1 MNMKLRVFVL
11 GLAIVIV
18 AAGALMRWDNGSV
31 AAIETKNISEQKMD
45 AQERIPEE
53 AIRLRIL
60 ANSDTD
66 QDQRVKR
73 MVRNQIVEQINGWL
87 KHEAKPSSRKEARKL
102 IAAHQDELR
111 EVAEQVLA
119 QEGLFYGVR
128 VKLGDV
134 SFPAK
139 WYGGQVYPAG
149 MYEALLVTL
158 GDGSGQNWWCV
169 LFPPLCFVDGSHAQ
183 VQASDGAAERSASKG
198 GEKGKD
204 RHVESSSDLRTL
216 GADSHDMNSE
226 ADPGKRETEV
236 RCFLWDA
243 LGALF
248 SFISSVWTAIFG

>member
-1 MNMKLRVFVL
+1 MKLRVFVL
-11 GLAIVIV
+11 GLAITVV

-31 AAIETKNISEQKMD
+31 AAIETKNISEQKID

-66 QDQRVKR
+66 QDQHVKR
-73 MVRNQIVEQINGWL
+73 MVRDQIVEQINGWL

-119 QEGLFYGVR
+119 QAGLSYRVR

-183 VQASDGAAERSASKG
+183 VQASDGAVERSASSKDE
-198 GEKGKD
+198 EKGKD
-204 RHVESSSDLRTL
+204 RHVESSSDLRML
-216 GADSHDMNSE
+216 GANSHDMNSE
-226 ADPGKRETEV
+226 ADSGKRETEV
-236 RCFLWDA
+236 RFFLWDA

-248 SFISSVWTAIFG
+248 SFISSAWTAIFG